1 MINAVA
7 LLFKS
12 SRSPLGFLKRAYAT
26 REFDAARALD
36 QSGDCWART
45 AVNAHKTR
53 KKQGIRIRK
62 HRGQTSQIEGDTD
75 SDVVAIAISTCGAE
89 IVLDARLE
97 GYVRQG
103 GLESKPSIETLI
115 KKFSDQTPPPQ
126 PVDHGKRPSSTM
138 EPSAGSGF
146 GLLNIL
152 DGGLSP
158 KSTVLHPSGSRSQES
173 ALPSGD
179 TELAVGRG
187 SASVHSSRSRR
198 PRVVRPPHKIL
209 ELASQSLLSPDGE
222 LHSSVI
228 EDPDG
233 TSVAFYG
240 DLFTDGKDRILASET
255 SVGKQGD
262 GRGEAFRGDTSGK
275 PSADGS
281 AAMNAISTSGS
292 DPEKF
297 KQLAKALTSRDLE
310 VTSTTFKSGATA
322 MGTDGQDVRVG
333 KRSLDGFTPE
343 LVAARDDIS
352 RKELRI
358 IFTETHRLEQQ
369 EILLLERQDSESV
382 VEAVKTILA
391 EHEQKLKEALSML
404 SATTKNVPMQDRSSQ
419 ASKPSIGGVGENLNQ
434 PM

>member
-1 MINAVA
+1 MRTRHE
-7 LLFKS
+7 
-12 SRSPLGFLKRAYAT
+12 RSKGFGLEST
-26 REFDAARALD
+26 
-36 QSGDCWART
+36 G
-45 AVNAHKTR
+45 
-53 KKQGIRIRK
+53 
-62 HRGQTSQIEGDTD
+62 GQTSQIEGDTD

-138 EPSAGSGF
+138 EPSAESQDQGSVCS
-146 GLLNIL
+146 NIL